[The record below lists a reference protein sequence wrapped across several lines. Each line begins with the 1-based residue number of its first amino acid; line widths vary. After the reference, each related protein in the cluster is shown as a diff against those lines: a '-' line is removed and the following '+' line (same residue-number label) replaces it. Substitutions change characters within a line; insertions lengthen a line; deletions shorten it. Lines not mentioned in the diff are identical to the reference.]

1 MDNEIITFGETEVG
15 KHKFHPYKSP
25 ILLEDGNID
34 NIMYLARFLVVKKTL
49 NAL

>member
-1 MDNEIITFGETEVG
+1 MGNEIIIFGEIEVG
-15 KHKFHPYKSP
+15 KHKFHSYKSP
-25 ILLEDGNID
+25 VLSEDANID